1 MCEDHRLNRFT
12 AFTESNENSRHIP
25 QRFHVRRTRMIC
37 IDHWKM
43 LPSPPVHFLLL
54 LILSHA
60 RSLRHRPNRRGSSLC
75 LKTQYDLPSAS
86 SEESGGTWLITFG
99 DFLLCCACALVLFRR
114 RPPSGCRRVCS
125 LIGRFSDEPSGGSV
139 LSGIGGGLTLPGC
152 WRGSCCSGWRF
163 DRRSRSVR
171 SPSATFLVKA
181 QTVFIR

>member
-125 LIGRFSDEPSGGSV
+125 LIGRFSPYREGPVTRSQSSASSSSPPLLLRWTSVSTMAPS
-139 LSGIGGGLTLPGC
+139 
-152 WRGSCCSGWRF
+152 
-163 DRRSRSVR
+163 RRRCTASQS
-171 SPSATFLVKA
+171 SATSNHRL
-181 QTVFIR
+181 